1 MTRPLRPPTHELP
14 RVFSREEGN
23 AVEEALLGIVTTI
36 NNYLSNYILIIL
48 LLGMGIWFTVRTKA
62 IQFRCFGEG
71 MAPRV
76 RQLQPARRQAGAAA

>member
-1 MTRPLRPPTHELP
+1 MTRPFRPATHKFP

-48 LLGMGIWFTVRTKA
+48 LLGMGI
-62 IQFRCFGEG
+62 
-71 MAPRV
+71 
-76 RQLQPARRQAGAAA
+76 

>member
-1 MTRPLRPPTHELP
+1 MTRLLRPPTHEFP

-48 LLGMGIWFTVRTKA
+48 LLGMGIWFTAVSYTHLTLPTNR
-62 IQFRCFGEG
+62 E
-71 MAPRV
+71 V
-76 RQLQPARRQAGAAA
+76 

>member
-1 MTRPLRPPTHELP
+1 MTRLLRPPTHEFP

-48 LLGMGIWFTVRTKA
+48 LLGMGRSVVFCANIATLSIVLLAMLKAETRFTFKSFIDA
-62 IQFRCFGEG
+62 
-71 MAPRV
+71 
-76 RQLQPARRQAGAAA
+76 